1 MKNKRPSD
9 KNGRKEEDDEEE
21 KEKKGNNELAYSNA
35 STSITDLWQQYS
47 PSAWTEMYSEFLK
60 YTTRMS
66 EIYHEYAK
74 SSEIMTALYKELAAN
89 AEKMTEL
96 YKESAKS
103 TEVMTKSWL
112 HFFGIKSL
120 SKNNKEQE
128 EKR

>member
-9 KNGRKEEDDEEE
+9 NNGRKEEGDEE
-21 KEKKGNNELAYSNA
+21 KEEKNELAHSNR
-35 STSITDLWQQYS
+35 STSITDLWQPYS

-74 SSEIMTALYKELAAN
+74 SSETMTALYKELAAN

-96 YKESAKS
+96 YKESAKD
-103 TEVMTKSWL
+103 TEEMTKSWL

-120 SKNNKEQE
+120 SKNNEEQE
-128 EKR
+128 EKK

>member
-9 KNGRKEEDDEEE
+9 NNGRKEEGDEEK
-21 KEKKGNNELAYSNA
+21 KEKNELAQSNV

-128 EKR
+128 EKK

>member
-9 KNGRKEEDDEEE
+9 NNGRKEEGDEE
-21 KEKKGNNELAYSNA
+21 KEEKNELAHSNI
-35 STSITDLWQQYS
+35 STSITDLWQPYS

-74 SSEIMTALYKELAAN
+74 SSETMTALYKELAAN

-96 YKESAKS
+96 YKESAKD
-103 TEVMTKSWL
+103 TEEMTKSWL

-120 SKNNKEQE
+120 SKNNEEQE
-128 EKR
+128 EKK

>member
-9 KNGRKEEDDEEE
+9 NNGRKEEGDDGKKEKEE
-21 KEKKGNNELAYSNA
+21 KNELAYSNA

-74 SSEIMTALYKELAAN
+74 RSEIMSALYKELAAN

-96 YKESAKS
+96 YKESANG
-103 TEVMTKSWL
+103 TEVITRSWL
-112 HFFGIKSL
+112 NFFGIKSL
-120 SKNNKEQE
+120 SKNNEEQE
-128 EKR
+128 EKK

>member
-9 KNGRKEEDDEEE
+9 NNGRKEEGDEEREE
-21 KEKKGNNELAYSNA
+21 KNELAYSNA
-35 STSITDLWQQYS
+35 SRSITDLWQQYS

-96 YKESAKS
+96 YMESAKG

-120 SKNNKEQE
+120 KK
-128 EKR
+128 

>member
-9 KNGRKEEDDEEE
+9 NNGRKEEGDDEK
-21 KEKKGNNELAYSNA
+21 KEKKGKNELAYSNA

-74 SSEIMTALYKELAAN
+74 SSEIMTELYKELAAN

-96 YKESAKS
+96 YKESAKG

-128 EKR
+128 EKK

>member
-1 MKNKRPSD
+1 MRNRRPSD
-9 KNGRKEEDDEEE
+9 NNGRKEEGDEEKGE
-21 KEKKGNNELAYSNA
+21 KSELAYSNA
-35 STSITDLWQQYS
+35 SKSITDLWRQYS

-74 SSEIMTALYKELAAN
+74 SSEIMTALYKELATN

-120 SKNNKEQE
+120 SKSNEEHE
-128 EKR
+128 EKK

>member
-9 KNGRKEEDDEEE
+9 NNGRNEEGDDEKKEKEE
-21 KEKKGNNELAYSNA
+21 KNELAYSNA

-96 YKESAKS
+96 YKESAKG

-128 EKR
+128 EKK

>member
-9 KNGRKEEDDEEE
+9 NNGRKEEGDEE
-21 KEKKGNNELAYSNA
+21 KEEKNELAYSNA

-74 SSEIMTALYKELAAN
+74 RSEIMTALYKELAAN

-96 YKESAKS
+96 YKESANG

-120 SKNNKEQE
+120 SKNNEEQE
-128 EKR
+128 EKK

>member
-9 KNGRKEEDDEEE
+9 NNGGKEEGDEE
-21 KEKKGNNELAYSNA
+21 KEGKNELAYSNV

-96 YKESAKS
+96 YMESAKG

-128 EKR
+128 EKK

>member
-1 MKNKRPSD
+1 MKNRRPSD
-9 KNGRKEEDDEEE
+9 NNGRKEEGDEE
-21 KEKKGNNELAYSNA
+21 KEVKNELAHSNV

-96 YKESAKS
+96 YKESAKG

-120 SKNNKEQE
+120 KK
-128 EKR
+128 

>member
-9 KNGRKEEDDEEE
+9 NNGRNEEGDDEKKEKEE
-21 KEKKGNNELAYSNA
+21 KNELAHSNI

-96 YKESAKS
+96 YKESAKG

-128 EKR
+128 EKK